1 MEKKKQEE
9 YDFFKEEIKKSPVIK
24 KHRGTNASGWI
35 LSAVI
40 VCVVAV
46 LAFLVVRP
54 AWNEHIVN
62 KKRITES
69 KAAYLGIEVCTVTE
83 DMKKKYGLPEGVYV
97 RSVNLDSPALYA
109 GLHAG
114 DVIQTIN
121 EHNLYNQ
128 EQYETFL
135 SSSRKGQELEIR
147 VQRLGSDGNY
157 QKVDC
162 KATLTILE

>member
-9 YDFFKEEIKKSPVIK
+9 YDFFKEEIKKRPVIK
-24 KHRGTNASGWI
+24 KHRGTHTSGRI

-40 VCVVAV
+40 VCVVAA

-54 AWNEHIVN
+54 VWNEHIVS

-69 KAAYLGIEVCTVTE
+69 KAAYLGIEVCTVTDE
-83 DMKKKYGLPEGVYV
+83 MQKKYGLPEGVYV
-97 RSVNLDSPALYA
+97 RSVNLDSPGLHA

-114 DVIQTIN
+114 DVITEIN
-121 EHNLYNQ
+121 EHNLYSQ

-135 SSSRKGQELEIR
+135 ASSRKGQELKIS

-162 KATLTILE
+162 KATLTILK